1 MSVVHQNVV
10 AEGVSLF
17 AREPRERRLL
27 LHRSSQVMTPRVGGV
42 GQQEVVAQS

>member
-1 MSVVHQNVV
+1 MRVVHEDVV
-10 AEGVSLF
+10 AEGVPLL

-27 LHRSSQVMTPRVGGV
+27 LQRSSQVVAPRVGGI